1 MSDVYSSNFAP
12 DPHDPL
18 DVLAFVLC
26 PLRVFAPSGE
36 AAELE
41 AVAELIGPAKAEAV
55 RRWYEAHR
63 EGQLN

>member
-1 MSDVYSSNFAP
+1 MSDVYSSNFEP
-12 DPHDPL
+12 NPHDAL
-18 DVLAFVLC
+18 DVLAFILC
-26 PLRVFAPSGE
+26 PLRVFAPTGE
-36 AAELE
+36 ASELQ

>member
-1 MSDVYSSNFAP
+1 MSDLYSSDFTP
-12 DPHDPL
+12 DPHDAV

-26 PLRVFAPSGE
+26 PLRVFAPSGDE
-36 AAELE
+36 SEIQ

-63 EGQLN
+63 EQQLN